1 MLLLT
6 LKVEHII
13 KVFLWMGINYPF
25 KLQDFYDALM
35 LSSYEKK
42 KKKLCNTIEI
52 LLSSTLFLFFL
63 KKNKQ
68 LSLLFILDSLS
79 FPFIYKHTHI
89 YKREEKNH
97 I

>member
-1 MLLLT
+1 MVLLT

-42 KKKLCNTIEI
+42 KKKKALQYNWNII
-52 LLSSTLFLFFL
+52 
-63 KKNKQ
+63 K
-68 LSLLFILDSLS
+68 
-79 FPFIYKHTHI
+79 
-89 YKREEKNH
+89 
-97 I
+97 